1 MSAAMTRTPP
11 FNKTKKIEKPR
22 GTGLLPKERI
32 PKPGVEDMIVAL
44 CTERGVG
51 RSISPMVVAKAL
63 SEGRKGESAQP
74 SHWARDVRSAA
85 IGLARVG
92 KISVFRKGKA
102 VEGDD
107 LKTLKGVYRLGLPRP
122 AGSEAL
128 DDEADEA

>member
-1 MSAAMTRTPP
+1 MTKTPKIKKP
-11 FNKTKKIEKPR
+11 KKTEPR
-22 GTGLLPKERI
+22 GTGLLPKERA
-32 PKPGVEDMIVAL
+32 PKLGIEDMIVAL

-51 RSISPMVVAKAL
+51 RSISPMQVAKTFA
-63 SEGRKGESAQP
+63 EGRKGEGAQP

-92 KISVFRKGKA
+92 KVSVFRKGKA

-122 AGSEAL
+122 EGAADM
-128 DDEADEA
+128 DDEADEG